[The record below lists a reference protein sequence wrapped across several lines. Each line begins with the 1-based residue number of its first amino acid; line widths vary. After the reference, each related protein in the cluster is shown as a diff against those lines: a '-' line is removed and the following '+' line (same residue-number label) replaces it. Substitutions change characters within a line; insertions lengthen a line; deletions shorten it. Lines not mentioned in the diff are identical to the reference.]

1 MSDVTIVR
9 SDRVKRAGRKPEG
22 VTKRQVTTESGDKVT
37 IRAVDANSPTFGEDF
52 LYVFSKNVEAAR
64 KENKRLFG
72 SADGVKPRS

>member
-9 SDRVKRAGRKPEG
+9 SDRVKRAGRKPDG
-22 VTKRQVTTESGDKVT
+22 VTKRQVTTENGDKVT
-37 IRAVDANSPTFGEDF
+37 IRPVDANSPTF

-72 SADGVKPRS
+72 SADGVKPRP